1 MCEWDERVGSVAREI
16 ERYLELHP
24 QAADSL
30 EGIATWWISK
40 QRIRSE
46 LEVVRAALEQLA
58 RSGIVSSKK
67 TKNKEDPIY
76 HLETSKH

>member
-1 MCEWDERVGSVAREI
+1 MCEWDERVVSVAREI
-16 ERYLELHP
+16 ERYLEVHP

-67 TKNKEDPIY
+67 TKNKKDPVY